1 MGVVALAIKLDS
13 PGPVIFRQARVGENG
28 RVFQMLKFRSMVD
41 GAEKLQHA
49 VTHLDDEGNLVHKEE
64 SDPRVTR
71 IGRFIRRAS
80 LDELPQFLNVLKG
93 DMSLIGPR
101 PEMPWLVDSYEP
113 WQRKRFAVPQGLTG
127 WWQVNGRSD
136 KMMHLHTDEDL
147 YYIQN
152 YSLWLDLYI
161 LLKTPW
167 VILRGKGAY

>member
-1 MGVVALAIKLDS
+1 MGVVALAIRFDS

-28 RVFQMLKFRSMVD
+28 RVFEMLKFRSMVD
-41 GAEKLQHA
+41 GAEKLQDA
-49 VTHLDDEGNLVHKEE
+49 VTMWTTRGI
-64 SDPRVTR
+64 SCTRMRGSPRDA
-71 IGRFIRRAS
+71 GRTFHPAHQSGRTAAVLQRAQGRH
-80 LDELPQFLNVLKG
+80 EPYRATPG
-93 DMSLIGPR
+93 DAVVGR
-101 PEMPWLVDSYEP
+101 PYEP